1 MNHFEI
7 LTEPSSIAALQH
19 LLGIEITEIQVKQ
32 NITKNE
38 CPLPLKYPECETSHD
53 KNGFYISNE
62 LSCNQWLFSYGE
74 QYLCIRTDWGDL
86 ADLYWRD
93 FYTRECEILP
103 QSAITESTTFIQ
115 FADDFILDKIVEI
128 ELLAYQIME
137 DKGYL
142 LCDCAIKLIAENG
155 QTILIANDTNILGSS
170 RIIMQSQYQ
179 QQFIEL
185 FSAFPRL
192 KITQNGM
199 ENYLIPS
206 LETHQWSGYRS

>member
-7 LTEPSSIAALQH
+7 LTEPSSIAALQY

-32 NITKNE
+32 KITEHK
-38 CPLPLKYPECETSHD
+38 CPLPLKYPECEIAHD
-53 KNGFYISNE
+53 EYGFYISDE
-62 LSCNQWLFSYGE
+62 LSCNQWLFPCGE
-74 QYLCIRTDWGDL
+74 QYLYIATDWGDL

-93 FYTRECEILP
+93 FYTRECEIVP
-103 QSAITESTTFIQ
+103 KSEISESTKFIQ

-137 DKGYL
+137 DIGYL

-155 QTILIANDTNILGSS
+155 QSILLANDTNILGSS
-170 RIIMQSQYQ
+170 RIIMQPQYQ

-192 KITQNGM
+192 KITPNGV
-199 ENYLIPS
+199 ENYVIPS
-206 LETHQWSGYRS
+206 LETHQWNGNKS